1 MMRLILIHTQE
12 WLRLKFF
19 HVVLFLSFFYFLISY
34 LLGSLSFVEHQRLI
48 FDFGLAGL
56 EISTIFVAAFI
67 STHALYRDI
76 ERKTILVLL
85 ARPIP
90 RWHLLVGYLGSLIL
104 LNLILVTV
112 LGVVLFTFLQKAQY
126 GVALFISI
134 LTILLKSIVIS
145 SFGILCSV
153 LARAMFSFVMTVAY
167 WMMAYSIPDLQYFAK
182 KMDNEALVWIG
193 NSLDY
198 LIPNFYAFNWKN
210 YHFLRAEISTNDILW
225 SWSHCFGWIFCLLFL
240 AALFFRKKEI
250 V

>member
-19 HVVLFLSFFYFLISY
+19 HVVSFLSLCYFLISY

-56 EISTIFVAAFI
+56 EISTLLIAAFI

-76 ERKTILVLL
+76 DRKTILVLL

-90 RWHLLVGYLGSLIL
+90 RWHLLISYLGSLVL
-104 LNLILVTV
+104 LNLILVTA
-112 LGVVLFTFLQKAQY
+112 LGTVLFTFLEKSPY
-126 GVALFISI
+126 GFTLLISI
-134 LTILLKSIVIS
+134 FTILIKSIVIS

-153 LARAMFSFVMTVAY
+153 LSRAMFSFVITIAY
-167 WMMAYSIPDLQYFAK
+167 WMMTYSIPDLIYFAK
-182 KMDNEALVWIG
+182 KIDHPVLTGFSHV
-193 NSLDY
+193 LDF

-210 YHFLRAEISTNDILW
+210 YHFLRSEINWNEILW
-225 SWSHCFGWIFCLLFL
+225 SWAHCFGWIFCLLFL

>member
-1 MMRLILIHTQE
+1 MMRLILINTQE

-19 HVVLFLSFFYFLISY
+19 HVVVFLSFFYIGLSY

-56 EISTIFVAAFI
+56 EISTLLIAAFI

-76 ERKTILVLL
+76 DRKTILVLL

-90 RWHLLVGYLGSLIL
+90 RWHLLVGYLGSLVL
-104 LNLILVTV
+104 LNLILTTV
-112 LGVVLFTFLQKAQY
+112 LGVVLFSFLEKNAY
-126 GVALFISI
+126 ALTLFVSI
-134 LTILLKSIVIS
+134 VTILLKSIVIT

-153 LARAMFSFVMTVAY
+153 LARAMFGFVITMAY

-182 KMDNEALVWIG
+182 KLDNTVLIYLARG
-193 NSLDY
+193 LDY

-210 YHFLRAEISTNDILW
+210 YHFIRADLNINDILW
-225 SWSHCFGWIFCLLFL
+225 SWSHCFGWILFLLFL
-240 AALFFRKKEI
+240 SSVAFRKKEI
-250 V
+250 I

>member
-1 MMRLILIHTQE
+1 MIRLILINTQE

-19 HVVLFLSFFYFLISY
+19 HVVLFLSFFYFFLSY

-56 EISTIFVAAFI
+56 EISTLFVAAFL

-76 ERKTILVLL
+76 DRKTILVLL

-104 LNLILVTV
+104 LNLILVAI
-112 LGVVLFTFLQKAQY
+112 LGGILFTFLENKSYAP
-126 GVALFISI
+126 ALFVSI
-134 LTILLKSIVIS
+134 ITILFKSIVIS
-145 SFGILCSV
+145 AFGILCSV
-153 LARAMFSFVMTVAY
+153 MARAMFGFVITISY
-167 WMMAYSIPDLQYFAK
+167 WVMAYSIPDLQYFAK
-182 KMDNEALVWIG
+182 LINNEVITKF
-193 NSLDY
+193 SKVLDF

-210 YHFLRAEISTNDILW
+210 YHFLRAELNINDIIW
-225 SWSHCFGWIFCLLFL
+225 SWSHCFGWIFFLLFL
-240 AALFFRKKEI
+240 AALGFRRKEI